1 MIHFI
6 GKVCYWVLYLLSYSF
21 QLGYSLVFLFLVLCF
36 DIFLIQS
43 VVYTFIDLY
52 FSIFMPLLSFVK
64 RFTVL
69 ILHSKSWILSNL
81 LSQGIIAMELIIFEK
96 IYCLDFSCC
105 MYFYDGTWASG
116 VGSSIAHFGIDP
128 CHYFVELVF
137 GSPFASNWAWQVLV

>member
-1 MIHFI
+1 M
-6 GKVCYWVLYLLSYSF
+6 LLSIIFAELLISIRIFFGISISGFMFWHFPYSI
-21 QLGYSLVFLFLVLCF
+21 SC
-36 DIFLIQS
+36 
-43 VVYTFIDLY
+43 LY
-52 FSIFMPLLSFVK
+52 FYWSLFQYLFMPLLSFVK

-137 GSPFASNWAWQVLV
+137 ESPFASNWAWQVLV